1 MAACLE
7 YILGRELPGSG
18 PDDLSVDEVGQAGWA
33 GMNEG
38 ENKSRREEERRGHR
52 TDPTDRTHPTDE
64 KHDHYWPERTENLA
78 TRGERG
84 ERSQRGEQK

>member
-1 MAACLE
+1 
-7 YILGRELPGSG
+7 
-18 PDDLSVDEVGQAGWA
+18 
-33 GMNEG
+33 MNDG

-52 TDPTDRTHPTDE
+52 TDPTDQTDRTDPSDRTHPTDE

>member
-1 MAACLE
+1 LAACLE
-7 YILGRELPGSG
+7 YILGRELLRSG
-18 PDDLSVDEVGQAGWA
+18 AGDLSVDEVSQTRWA
-33 GMNEG
+33 GMNDG